1 LKRAI
6 TILLNRITNE
16 KKEAKIIEK
25 KKDFPRKNFPSE
37 LSWENEIEQRSELL
51 LADYASIYDSV
62 KFKFLDISEIIE
74 SQILP
79 EYYNVEHIMDYITNL
94 ECLLNEI
101 DSLLKITVSTSSR
114 NSLEDE
120 KIRLQDIKDKMYTHR
135 WVVRIVLCDMNYRPF
150 SFCSSLGEVIE
161 FGKKR
166 ILSGLSEY
174 GLVHLAIQI
183 GPYLFDWLN
192 TSELRIRRLTS
203 ATAMLFLYPCS
214 EIDSS
219 ISIENKIQDIALFL
233 INWRT
238 LPYNVLDRNCQT
250 FVNEVLKV
258 LDIQKTWIKQ
268 SNNTPIRDFLNT
280 IEKCGSYFENYELNF
295 YGIKVTITNHSDLL
309 DYYNSSIFPLLK
321 DEVDVLVIKEIVD
334 IIRGLERGFMSQNN
348 NDLDCIDF
356 SEITKIKK
364 PTGNITTLIAD
375 DWTGGKTVDII
386 CD

>member
-1 LKRAI
+1 
-6 TILLNRITNE
+6 
-16 KKEAKIIEK
+16 
-25 KKDFPRKNFPSE
+25 
-37 LSWENEIEQRSELL
+37 
-51 LADYASIYDSV
+51 
-62 KFKFLDISEIIE
+62 
-74 SQILP
+74 
-79 EYYNVEHIMDYITNL
+79 
-94 ECLLNEI
+94 
-101 DSLLKITVSTSSR
+101 
-114 NSLEDE
+114 
-120 KIRLQDIKDKMYTHR
+120 
-135 WVVRIVLCDMNYRPF
+135 
-150 SFCSSLGEVIE
+150 
-161 FGKKR
+161 
-166 ILSGLSEY
+166 
-174 GLVHLAIQI
+174 
-183 GPYLFDWLN
+183 
-192 TSELRIRRLTS
+192 
-203 ATAMLFLYPCS
+203 MLFLYPCS

-258 LDIQKTWIKQ
+258 LDIQKTWIKLG

-364 PTGNITTLIAD
+364 PTGNITTLIAN